1 MTHDQNQTSDDN
13 RFVLGDD
20 DERVAHETRG
30 DVVDRER
37 EQHGG
42 VKIGS
47 AFFGWLAATGM
58 AALLSAIVAVTGV
71 LAGEA
76 TNTDSATEVAD
87 ALDLQL
93 DELGVVGVI
102 AALAMWFVAYYSG
115 GYVAGRMAR
124 FDGIKQGIAVWVWAI
139 VVAVVIAV
147 LAAVADEDYSV
158 SDGLPSLDG
167 EPTTTVVIGVAV
179 IALVSLVG
187 AMLGGLAGMRFHRRV
202 DRTGLGR

>member
-1 MTHDQNQTSDDN
+1 MTENQHGTDET
-13 RFVLGDD
+13 RPTILGGDD
-20 DERVAHETRG
+20 SDAAYETRG

-76 TNTDSATEVAD
+76 TDTDSASEVAD

-102 AALAMWFVAYYSG
+102 AALAIWFVAYYSG

>member
-1 MTHDQNQTSDDN
+1 MADN
-13 RFVLGDD
+13 RNQSP
-20 DERVAHETRG
+20 DETRYDSTGETDGGYETRG
-30 DVVDRER
+30 DIVDRER

-58 AALLSAIVAVTGV
+58 AVLLSAVVAATGV

-76 TNTDSATEVAD
+76 TDTDTATEVAD
-87 ALDLQL
+87 ALNLQL

-102 AALAMWFVAYYSG
+102 AALAIWFVSYYSG

-124 FDGIKQGIAVWVWAI
+124 FDGVKQGVAVWAWAL
-139 VVAVVIAV
+139 VVAVLIGV
-147 LAAVADEDYSV
+147 LAAVAGDDYTV
-158 SDGLPSLDG
+158 TAGLPDLDL
-167 EPTTTVVIGVAV
+167 ERTTTVVVGGLV

-202 DRTGLGR
+202 DRPGLGR